1 MSVPRKSHV
10 GALDS
15 GRVRGAGGS
24 GLRGA
29 GVGVAGVGG
38 EGGVGDVGVG
48 CELDSG

>member
-15 GRVRGAGGS
+15 GRVGGAGGS
-24 GLRGA
+24 GVRGA
-29 GVGVAGVGG
+29 GVGGAGVGG
-38 EGGVGDVGVG
+38 AAVGDAGVG

>member
-15 GRVRGAGGS
+15 GRVGGAGGS
-24 GLRGA
+24 GVRG
-29 GVGVAGVGG
+29 AGVGG
-38 EGGVGDVGVG
+38 EGGVGDAGVG

>member
-15 GRVRGAGGS
+15 GRVGGAGGS

-29 GVGVAGVGG
+29 GVGGAGVG
-38 EGGVGDVGVG
+38 DAGVG